1 MQPTDIFGVPLNIG
15 DTVVYTTG
23 AQGNESLELGT
34 ILQFSERRGF
44 PTALLK
50 SARGR
55 TLSNFRRC
63 SHLVSSNP
71 VRTLHPE
78 LFL

>member
-1 MQPTDIFGVPLNIG
+1 MQPTDLFGVPLSIG

-23 AQGNESLELGT
+23 SQGNESLELGT
-34 ILQFSERRGF
+34 ILSFNERRGF
-44 PTALLK
+44 PVAQLL
-50 SARGR
+50 SAKGR
-55 TLSNFRRC
+55 KLSNLRRC
-63 SHLVSSNP
+63 KYLVSSNP